1 MFDFLKRS
9 QGISPPTIERRDTDC
24 LRLLL
29 RNNKFHNPDIGPL
42 NNIAEIDYF
51 VLGMPKCGTTA
62 LQRGFERAGHKVIH
76 AHTNQSTFESF
87 PNGSLLKNTSCGM
100 DKFLQLRCQERSK
113 DPVYIFF
120 GYREPVSWYLSMAQ
134 YFNIPL
140 NDDLRAL
147 TVDRIHCKYPW
158 NHYLISD
165 IADTIGKAVDIHPGR
180 HTFDH
185 KAGYSVISA
194 RNVNLVLFRFDRLN
208 SLTNYITRYVE
219 KSFILRYERVSSN
232 PRYLAY
238 GQSFTV
244 PRTILEELYADE
256 YFRTFYNDHEKAELI
271 DKYSSERVL
280 YRSRAAS

>member
-1 MFDFLKRS
+1 MLNFLKRS
-9 QGISPPTIERRDTDC
+9 LGISPPTIEGNDTDR

-29 RNNKFHNPDIGPL
+29 CKHKFHNPDIGPL

-76 AHTNQSTFESF
+76 AHTDQSTFEAF
-87 PNGSLLKNTSCGM
+87 PNGSLLKNASCGM
-100 DKFLQLRCQERSK
+100 DKFLRLRCQERSK
-113 DPVYIFF
+113 NPVYIFF
-120 GYREPVSWYLSMAQ
+120 GYREPVSWYLSMAHH
-134 YFNIPL
+134 FNIPL
-140 NDDLRAL
+140 NDNLRAL

-165 IADTIGKAVDIHPGR
+165 IADTIGKGVDIYPGQ

-185 KAGYSVISA
+185 KVGYSVISA
-194 RNVNLVLFRFDRLN
+194 RNVNLVLFRLDRLD
-208 SLTNYITRYVE
+208 SLANYIIRHVE
-219 KSFILRYERVSSN
+219 KNFILRHERVTSD
-232 PRYLAY
+232 PRYIAY
-238 GQSFTV
+238 RQSFTV

-256 YFRTFYNDHEKAELI
+256 YFRKFYNDHEKAELI